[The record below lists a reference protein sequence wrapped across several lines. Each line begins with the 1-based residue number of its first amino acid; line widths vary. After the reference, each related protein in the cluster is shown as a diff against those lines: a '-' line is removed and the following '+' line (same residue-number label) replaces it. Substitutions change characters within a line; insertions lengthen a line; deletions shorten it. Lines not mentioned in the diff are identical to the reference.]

1 MGERTDEPLLE
12 LVDSSGRTVGVA
24 PKGQAHEAPG
34 RLHRAVSVFLLDDT
48 GDVVVQR
55 RAPGKYHGAGLWGNT
70 VCGHPTPGEAPE
82 DAARRRLR
90 DELGV
95 DGPLALEAA
104 GTVTYRVVDPG
115 SGLVEHEYDH
125 LFVGVLDSEL
135 RPEPLE
141 VAEVG
146 RMSLEALDALAPDDG
161 EHVPWLRTVCR
172 GAWPSLIAL
181 RETIRGPD

>member
-1 MGERTDEPLLE
+1 M
-12 LVDSSGRTVGVA
+12 
-24 PKGQAHEAPG
+24 
-34 RLHRAVSVFLLDDT
+34 
-48 GDVVVQR
+48 QR

-95 DGPLALEAA
+95 DGPLTLEAA
-104 GTVTYRVVDPG
+104 GTVTYRFVDPG

-125 LFVGVLDSEL
+125 LFVGVLDGEL

-141 VAEVG
+141 VSEVG

-161 EHVPWLRTVCR
+161 EHVPWLRTVVQA
-172 GAWPSLIAL
+172 AWPSLIAL
-181 RETIRGPD
+181 REAIRGPD